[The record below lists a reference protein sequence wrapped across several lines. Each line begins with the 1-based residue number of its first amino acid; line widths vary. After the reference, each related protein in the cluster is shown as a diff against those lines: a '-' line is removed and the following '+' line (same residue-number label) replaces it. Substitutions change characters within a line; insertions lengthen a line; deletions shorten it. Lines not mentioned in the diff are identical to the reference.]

1 MLFLFF
7 PILAPSLLLMR
18 PFTKLFTK
26 VSTVRGDEV
35 GEEGVEENGQE
46 EWEGKVKT
54 GFLITTAG
62 IPLAFQDLGQPL
74 WITIGIPQVKEAIDL
89 AGQKSAAGR
98 VKAVEALCTG
108 NKSFV

>member
-62 IPLAFQDLGQPL
+62 IPQVFQDLDNHCG
-74 WITIGIPQVKEAIDL
+74 
-89 AGQKSAAGR
+89 
-98 VKAVEALCTG
+98 
-108 NKSFV
+108 